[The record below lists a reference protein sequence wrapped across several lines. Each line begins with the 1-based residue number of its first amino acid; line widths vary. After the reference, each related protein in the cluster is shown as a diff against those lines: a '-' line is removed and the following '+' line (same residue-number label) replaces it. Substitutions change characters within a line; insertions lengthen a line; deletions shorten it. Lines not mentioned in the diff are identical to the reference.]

1 MNDFTC
7 KHTAYTYHTTHTYH
21 KPALPTYTTHL
32 PLATQVEYL
41 TSKYHIYLLKNG
53 RINMCGLNSGNI
65 EYVAE
70 AIRDAVTTHPEE

>member
-1 MNDFTC
+1 MPPT
-7 KHTAYTYHTTHTYH
+7 HTT
-21 KPALPTYTTHL
+21 LPTYTTHL

-70 AIRDAVTTHPEE
+70 AIRDAVTTHPED